1 MKPIELWPRQNF
13 SAPGHTP
20 HDVRTILYPSARQGV
35 THAVRM
41 LGGERSQ
48 RIALPEYVGHCVISS
63 VGKSITPI
71 PISAALLCPLTIS
84 QVLLY
89 SQWGWERP
97 QSALAEV
104 LSCFPRAGI
113 ILDRVD
119 SSTCSMDT
127 LPGYWQDDGAFQV
140 FSLSKV
146 LGLAG
151 GLVYDRNFNIPLGP
165 GEPDEVRTVRQE
177 LLRIRKSLPAGS
189 DTRYALAQWEMFDL
203 PCLSQETV
211 SWLESNDLEA
221 AIRGANAARKERVEV
236 VRHHAEKLR
245 LPDWMV
251 RQISD
256 EAAPSPGILP
266 LLPLAPGGEE
276 EMASDI
282 TQETGIQVALYHFDF
297 SASFVKTDWRKSIA
311 IPLHWQVPPDMLEWA
326 IRCVLA

>member
-1 MKPIELWPRQNF
+1 M
-13 SAPGHTP
+13 APGHTP
-20 HDVRTILYPSARQGV
+20 QDVRTILYPSARQGV

-71 PISAALLCPLTIS
+71 PISAALLCPLTIN

-97 QSALAEV
+97 QSALTEV
-104 LSCFPRAGI
+104 VASFPSAGI

-119 SSTCSMDT
+119 SSTCSMDS
-127 LPGYWQDDGAFQV
+127 LPGYWQEGGAFQV

-151 GLVYDRNFNIPLGP
+151 GLVYDRTFHVPP
-165 GEPDEVRTVRQE
+165 ATSEPEEVRTVSQE
-177 LLRIRKSLPAGS
+177 LLKIRNGLPVDS
-189 DTRYALAQWEMFDL
+189 DTGYTLTQWEMFDL
-203 PCLSQETV
+203 PCLSQETL
-211 SWLESNDLEA
+211 SWLESNDLDA
-221 AIRGANAARKERVEV
+221 AVCGVNASRKERVEV
-236 VRHHAEKLR
+236 VRHHAERLR
-245 LPDWMV
+245 LPEWMV

-266 LLPLAPGGEE
+266 LLPLAQGSEE
-276 EMASDI
+276 EVARDI
-282 TQETGIQVALYHFDF
+282 FRETGLQVALYHFDF
-297 SASFVKTDWRKSIA
+297 SASFVRTDWRKSIA
-311 IPLHWQVPPDMLEWA
+311 IPLHWEVPPDMLEWA
-326 IRCVLA
+326 IHRVLE